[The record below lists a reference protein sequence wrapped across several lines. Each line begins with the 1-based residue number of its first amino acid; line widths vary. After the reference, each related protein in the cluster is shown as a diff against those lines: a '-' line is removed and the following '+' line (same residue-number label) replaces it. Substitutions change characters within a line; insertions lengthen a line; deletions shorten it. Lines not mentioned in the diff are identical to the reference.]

1 MRFDSD
7 KFRAA
12 PCNCPPRKRS
22 GMPETGL
29 NKFLNEVEKSLR
41 QARAA
46 INPVDKRAWVSLAED
61 WMKLARAAK
70 ERDL

>member
-1 MRFDSD
+1 
-7 KFRAA
+7 
-12 PCNCPPRKRS
+12 
-22 GMPETGL
+22 MPETGL